1 MTGEITLSGNVLPI
15 GGVKEKFLAAKRSGV
30 RDVIFPADNRMNVEE
45 DLMPEQIDGVNIH
58 YVSTIEEVLN
68 IALPSDVHEER
79 QDEKTR
85 EEVLTT

>member
-1 MTGEITLSGNVLPI
+1 MH
-15 GGVKEKFLAAKRSGV
+15 
-30 RDVIFPADNRMNVEE
+30 
-45 DLMPEQIDGVNIH
+45 EQLDGVNVH
-58 YVSTIEEVLN
+58 YVSTIEDVLN